1 MSHMILIC
9 RVSPL
14 SLCLQEL
21 LTRSS
26 LEHHKLDLMAEVSHL
41 KMRLAAA
48 EKDRRDADDRFR
60 ALQVGRG
67 VSVLVCR
74 YPSS

>member
-1 MSHMILIC
+1 MSL
-9 RVSPL
+9 L